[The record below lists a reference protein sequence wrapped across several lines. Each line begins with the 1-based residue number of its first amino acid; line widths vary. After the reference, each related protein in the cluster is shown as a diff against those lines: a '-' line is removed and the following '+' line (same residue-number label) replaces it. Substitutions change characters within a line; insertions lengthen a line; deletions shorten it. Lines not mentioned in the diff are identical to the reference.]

1 MSGNAHGACCPMLFW
16 SVGNSTFGGMRPNMS
31 EMFRRLSTEAGRP
44 VSPELLWDQ
53 DMRSFDFRRSRV
65 LVVQRII
72 ERGRPEDFL
81 AAFALYGGED
91 GFREIIKQ
99 VPHLSPRDMN
109 FVCVFFGLKKREL
122 KCYHNAKA
130 RKLD

>member
-1 MSGNAHGACCPMLFW
+1 MLFW
-16 SVGNSTFGGMRPNMS
+16 SAGNSTFGVMRPDMS
-31 EMFRRLSTEAGRP
+31 EMFRRLSTETGRP
-44 VSPELLWDQ
+44 LSPELLWDQ
-53 DMRSFDFRRSRV
+53 DLRSFDFQRSRV
-65 LVVQRII
+65 LVVQRVI

-81 AAFALYGGED
+81 AAFALYGGQE

-122 KCYHNAKA
+122 KCYTQK
-130 RKLD
+130 RLREKRLGC